1 MIIVVIMF
9 LPTFQL
15 VKNFA
20 CLNKMKDARLF
31 TDELIMT
38 LSLEL
43 LNYINYIAFSIT
55 NNLHIKQMEYFL
67 LLIKIKPLTTAI
79 E

>member
-1 MIIVVIMF
+1 
-9 LPTFQL
+9 
-15 VKNFA
+15 
-20 CLNKMKDARLF
+20 MKDARLF

-43 LNYINYIAFSIT
+43 SNNINYTAFSIT
-55 NNLHIKQMEYFL
+55 NNLHIKQMEYFP
-67 LLIKIKPLTTAI
+67 LLIKIKSLSITI